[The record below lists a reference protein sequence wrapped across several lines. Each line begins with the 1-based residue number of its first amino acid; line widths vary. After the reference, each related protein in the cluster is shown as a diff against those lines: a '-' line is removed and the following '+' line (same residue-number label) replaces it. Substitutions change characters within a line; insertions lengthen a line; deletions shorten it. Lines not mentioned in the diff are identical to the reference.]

1 MKKDYPDFNG
11 HVKDLEIIDQANLKW
26 FHYVF
31 CGYKAIQ
38 ETYGLEETVGMNLFV
53 TGNIPMGAGLSS
65 SSALV
70 VCSALAFLH
79 GNKLTEK
86 ADRTAL
92 GRFSFSKT
100 IIVLRIEIKIHKS
113 QRMCKS

>member
-1 MKKDYPDFNG
+1 M
-11 HVKDLEIIDQANLKW
+11 KDLEIIDQTNLKW

-70 VCSALAFLH
+70 VCSALEFLQ

-92 GRFSFSKT
+92 GKFSFSIT
-100 IIVLRIEIKIHKS
+100 IIVLRIQMKTDKS
-113 QRMCKS
+113 KRMCKS

>member
-1 MKKDYPDFNG
+1 ME
-11 HVKDLEIIDQANLKW
+11 DLNIIDQSNLKW

-92 GRFSFSKT
+92 GRFS
-100 IIVLRIEIKIHKS
+100 L
-113 QRMCKS
+113 

>member
-1 MKKDYPDFNG
+1 MAKDYPDFIG
-11 HVKDLEIIDQANLKW
+11 HVKDLDIIDQSNLKW
-26 FHYVF
+26 FHYIF

-38 ETYGLEETVGMNLFV
+38 EMYDLEESVGMNLFV

-70 VCSALAFLH
+70 VYSALAFLH
-79 GNKLTEK
+79 ANKLTDK

-92 GRFSFSKT
+92 GKFLLPLTK
-100 IIVLRIEIKIHKS
+100 
-113 QRMCKS
+113 

>member
-1 MKKDYPDFNG
+1 MNKNNQFNFEKDYPDFVG
-11 HVKDLEIIDQANLKW
+11 HVKDLDVIDQSNLKW

-31 CGYKAIQ
+31 CGFKAIQ
-38 ETYGLEETVGMNLFV
+38 ETYGLEETIGLNLFV

-79 GNKLTEK
+79 ANKLTEK

-92 GRFSFSKT
+92 GTISLSRKT
-100 IIVLRIEIKIHKS
+100 SPVRKS
-113 QRMCKS
+113 LC

>member
-1 MKKDYPDFNG
+1 MKKDNPDFNG
-11 HVKDLEIIDQANLKW
+11 HVKDLEIIDQTNLKW

-92 GRFSFSKT
+92 GKF
-100 IIVLRIEIKIHKS
+100 
-113 QRMCKS
+113 